1 MKPYIYSEHLKQ
13 TKDIGWAQGGE
24 NVKYFRRTLTY

>member
-13 TKDIGWAQGGE
+13 TKDLDWFQGG
-24 NVKYFRRTLTY
+24 